1 MPVLSVGSYLAAFG
15 MLLLAASHES
25 NAFTKAA
32 ALFLSSANAQA
43 AALVVL
49 VMWLESEV
57 RKLGVID
64 ELTCRMETSKSRT
77 LLWTV
82 PSILGLIPSAAGAR
96 MSTAVVKILGST
108 SNAEA
113 LSLAAVNFWFRH
125 VLVFCSPLISGTI
138 LACALTGT
146 SPATTAIMGLPVAA
160 SFIIFGWFF
169 FIKPIKFTSFSTP
182 SNLSV
187 AKISDAVIFVLVASA
202 AAASL
207 SGSVNFLLLMPIPVA
222 YAGILLIKRKG
233 ASALAEALLLNR
245 RDIRLI
251 LEVVLLMWFGAAC
264 RASGFV
270 ELTAEA
276 AASIGIHPLASAA
289 AAAFTA
295 SLATGSSLPSAAI
308 AAPIAASMLPG
319 SASAVFTV
327 IFAGF
332 AAQFLTPSHLCLPI
346 SAEYFEQS
354 TSRLIAKIFPAF
366 CASALA
372 GGLFCTL
379 YFAVESASF

>member
-1 MPVLSVGSYLAAFG
+1 
-15 MLLLAASHES
+15 
-25 NAFTKAA
+25 
-32 ALFLSSANAQA
+32 
-43 AALVVL
+43 
-49 VMWLESEV
+49 
-57 RKLGVID
+57 
-64 ELTCRMETSKSRT
+64 
-77 LLWTV
+77 
-82 PSILGLIPSAAGAR
+82 
-96 MSTAVVKILGST
+96 MSTAVVKILDST

-160 SFIIFGWFF
+160 SFIIFGGFF

-182 SNLSV
+182 SNQSV
-187 AKISDAVIFVLVASA
+187 AKASDAVIFVLVAS
-202 AAASL
+202 
-207 SGSVNFLLLMPIPVA
+207 
-222 YAGILLIKRKG
+222 
-233 ASALAEALLLNR
+233 
-245 RDIRLI
+245 
-251 LEVVLLMWFGAAC
+251 
-264 RASGFV
+264 
-270 ELTAEA
+270 TAT
-276 AASIGIHPLASAA
+276 
-289 AAAFTA
+289 FTT

-308 AAPIAASMLPG
+308 DAPVAASMLPG

-332 AAQFLTPSHLCLPI
+332 AAKFLTPSHLCPPI

-379 YFAVESASF
+379 YFSIESAAF